1 MKQVGIDLSSIEIT
15 INCSPEQLKSQVTA
29 SALHLLRN
37 EKAVDQVPGRSDQQL
52 SERRSEVAGEVT
64 CEDFAGR
71 RDPSITSI
79 ADKSHPV
86 KTEAKEKF

>member
-1 MKQVGIDLSSIEIT
+1 MTVG
-15 INCSPEQLKSQVTA
+15 NVSPG
-29 SALHLLRN
+29 N
-37 EKAVDQVPGRSDQQL
+37 EKPADLAPGRINQRA
-52 SERRSEVAGEVT
+52 SERGSEVAGEVT
-64 CEDFAGR
+64 CEDFTGR